1 MKSLRIGTRG
11 SALALWQARWVASQ
25 LEAAG
30 ITASIEVIHTTGDR
44 ILDVTLAKVGTKGM
58 FTKEI
63 EEALLSGSIDIA
75 VHSLKDMP
83 AEIPPGLTL
92 AAVPVRADAR
102 DAACGRLLDSLP
114 QGAKVGTSSPRRSA
128 QLRALRPDLEILDI
142 RGNVDT
148 RLRKL
153 DEGRY
158 DAILLASAG
167 LDRLGWGDR
176 IVERFDPSRLCPA
189 PGQGAL
195 AIEAREGS
203 EAAQLAARL
212 LDDEAARRA
221 VTAERAVL
229 LELGAGCQAP
239 VGAHATPRNGLL
251 HLDAVVAL
259 PDGSRLVRWSEEGG
273 EPATLGRNAARR
285 MLERGADEILASA
298 AAGS

>member
-239 VGAHATPRNGLL
+239 VGAHATPRNGVL